1 MSSCFDKEFRQLSW
15 TDLPEG
21 VDDFENCA
29 FRSCDF
35 SNADLSRYK
44 FTDCTFSDCNL
55 TMMKI
60 RSASMQSVLFEGCK
74 MLGIHFD
81 ELNPFGLVTGF
92 EKCILNHSTFYK
104 LNLKK
109 APFTNCELHECDF
122 SECDLSGSNFS
133 GSDLRDAKFERTN
146 LEAADFSTA
155 VHFVISPAKN
165 KLKGAKFTREGLAG
179 LLVETGI
186 KIVD

>member
-1 MSSCFDKEFRQLSW
+1 
-15 TDLPEG
+15 
-21 VDDFENCA
+21 
-29 FRSCDF
+29 
-35 SNADLSRYK
+35 
-44 FTDCTFSDCNL
+44 
-55 TMMKI
+55 
-60 RSASMQSVLFEGCK
+60 

-81 ELNPFGLVTGF
+81 DLNPFGLVTGF